1 MGHFQDKTMQ
11 AAFKYAKSQTAFY
24 SKSFYLSS
32 QILPKSKR
40 WDTFALY
47 SFCRYADNIIDNPRG
62 RADAELFEEVASVSR
77 ELQIAYR
84 RGESEHP
91 VLKPFVKVAQKR
103 GIPIE
108 YPLDLLD
115 GVKMDLLKNRYE
127 TFADLYEFAYRVAGV
142 VGLMM
147 THVLGYEKKE
157 ALIYAEKLGIAMQ
170 LTNILR
176 DVQEDK
182 NMDRIYLPLQEM
194 RGHGVTEDDIMNEQF
209 TPNMRK
215 FIKFQVDRAH
225 RYFEE
230 AKPGIAMLDQDSRFA
245 ITSAARIYRGI
256 LRQIEKNDYN
266 PFVGRAFVSQSRKF
280 GILFNEVMKTRLLQ
294 PVTTMVASFVG

>member
-1 MGHFQDKTMQ
+1 MVNYQDKTMQ
-11 AAFKYAKSQTAFY
+11 AAFKYAKSQTAVY

-32 QILPKSKR
+32 QILPKSKK

-47 SFCRYADNIIDNPRG
+47 SFCRYSDNIVDNPRG

-91 VLKPFVKVAQKR
+91 VLKPFVEVALRRQ
-103 GIPIE
+103 IPIE
-108 YPLDLLD
+108 YALDLLD

-147 THVLGYEKKE
+147 THVLGFSNKE

-182 NMDRIYLPLQEM
+182 NMNRIYLPLREMQEF
-194 RGHGVTEDDIMNEQF
+194 GVTENDIMNERF
-209 TPNMRK
+209 TDNMYK
-215 FIKFQVDRAH
+215 FMKFQVERAH

-245 ITSAARIYRGI
+245 ITSAAKIYRGI
-256 LRQIEKNDYN
+256 LRQIENRGYN
-266 PFVGRAFVSQSRKF
+266 PFLGRAYVSQSKKF
-280 GILFNEVMKTRLLQ
+280 GILFNEVMKTRVLQ
-294 PVTTMVASFVG
+294 PVTAMLASFVG